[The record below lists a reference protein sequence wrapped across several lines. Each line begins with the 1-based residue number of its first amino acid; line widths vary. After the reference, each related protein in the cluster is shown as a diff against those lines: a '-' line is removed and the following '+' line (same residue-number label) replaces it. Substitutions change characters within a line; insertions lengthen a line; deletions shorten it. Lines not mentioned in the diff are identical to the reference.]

1 MRRRGSASIAANP
14 VLIGAAT
21 TLVVIV
27 AVFLAYNANNGLPFV
42 PTYALKAEVP
52 SAAQLVKGNEVR
64 LGGTRVGVVD
74 GIVPIRHANGTV
86 TAQLSLKLETTV
98 KPLPTDSTV
107 IVRPRSALGLKYV
120 ELTKGTSDKGW
131 PDGSTIP
138 IKQATPKPVEIDEV
152 LNTFDDKTRAAS
164 RVNLTEFGNAF
175 AGRGQDLNRA
185 IESLNP
191 LLTDLVPVMK
201 NLSDPRTKLPQLFR
215 ALEQTASQV
224 APVAEQQGSLF
235 DNLDTTFIALS
246 NVARPYIQQA
256 IVNGPPALD
265 EATRAFPQQRP
276 FLRNSELLFHELRPG
291 VRALRSAAP
300 DLADAFEIG
309 TRTLR
314 RTPALN
320 NRLKPTFAALERFA
334 EDPLVKLGVQDLTNT
349 ARILNPT
356 VAQLAPAQTICN
368 YATLWFRNVAS
379 LLSEGD
385 TNGTGQRFIV
395 IAAPAGPNNEGGPSS
410 APASGAPG
418 GAKDNYLHT
427 NPYPNTAGPGQD
439 KECEAANETY
449 DVGKTTIG
457 NDPGNNGT
465 QHDVTKRNIN
475 E

>member
-42 PTYALKAEVP
+42 PSYTLKAEVP

-64 LGGTRVGVVD
+64 VGGTRVGVVD
-74 GIVPIRHANGTV
+74 KITAVRHANGSV
-86 TAQLSLKLETTV
+86 TAQLGLKLETTV
-98 KPLPTDSTV
+98 KPLPVDSTV

-120 ELTKGTSDKGW
+120 EITKGTSSKGF
-131 PDGSTIP
+131 PDGGTIP
-138 IKQATPKPVEIDEV
+138 LRQATPKPVEIDEV
-152 LNTFDDKTRAAS
+152 LNMFNDKTRAAS
-164 RVNLTEFGNAF
+164 RVNLREFGNAL
-175 AGRGQDLNRA
+175 AGRGQDLNQA
-185 IESLNP
+185 IEALNP
-191 LLTDLVPVMK
+191 LLTNLVPVMR
-201 NLSDPRTKLPQLFR
+201 NLSNPQTKLPQLFR

-235 DNLDTTFIALS
+235 VNLDTTFTAFS

-256 IVNGPPALD
+256 IVNGPAALD

-276 FLRNSELLFHELRPG
+276 FLVNSAGFFHDLRPG
-291 VRALRSAAP
+291 VRALRTAAP

-314 RTPALN
+314 RTPAM
-320 NRLKPTFAALERFA
+320 NRELKPTFAALQRFA
-334 EDPLVKLGVQDLTNT
+334 EDPLVRLGVNDLTNT
-349 ARILNPT
+349 ARLLNPT
-356 VAQLAPAQTICN
+356 VAYVTPAQTICN
-368 YATLWFRNVAS
+368 YASIWFRNVAS

-385 TNGTGQRFIV
+385 KNGTGQRFIV
-395 IAAPAGPNNEGGPSS
+395 VAAPQGPNNEGGPSS
-410 APASGAPG
+410 APASGGVA
-418 GAKDNYLHT
+418 GAQDNYLHT
-427 NPYPNTAGPGQD
+427 NPYPNTASPGQPR
-439 KECEAANETY
+439 ECEAGNESY
-449 DVGKTTIG
+449 DIGKTTVG

>member
-42 PTYALKAEVP
+42 PSYTLKAEVP

-64 LGGTRVGVVD
+64 VGGTRVGVVD
-74 GIVPIRHANGTV
+74 GIVPIRHRDGTV
-86 TAQLSLKLETTV
+86 TAQLSMKLETTV

-120 ELTKGTSDKGW
+120 EITKGHSSNGFA
-131 PDGSTIP
+131 DGSTVP
-138 IKQATPKPVEIDEV
+138 IKNATPKPVEIDEV

-191 LLTDLVPVMK
+191 LLTDLVPVMR

-224 APVAEQQGSLF
+224 APVAETQAALF

-265 EATRAFPQQRP
+265 TATRAFPIQRP
-276 FLRNSELLFHELRPG
+276 FLRNSELFFHELRPG
-291 VRALRSAAP
+291 VRALRTAAP
-300 DLADAFEIG
+300 DLASAFEIG

-320 NRLKPTFAALERFA
+320 RRLKPTFAALQRFA
-334 EDPLVKLGVQDLTNT
+334 EDPLVSLGVRDLTNT
-349 ARILNPT
+349 AQILNPI
-356 VAQLAPAQTICN
+356 VAQLTPAQTICN
-368 YATLWFRNVAS
+368 YASLWFRNVAS

-395 IAAPAGPNNEGGPSS
+395 IAAPNGPNNEGGPSS
-410 APASGAPG
+410 APANG
-418 GAKDNYLHT
+418 GTPAKDNYLHT
-427 NPYPNTAGPGQD
+427 NPYPNTASPGQPN
-439 KECEAANETY
+439 ECEAANESY
-449 DVGKTTIG
+449 NVGQTTVG

-465 QHDVTKRNIN
+465 AHDVTKRDLTQ
-475 E
+475 

>member
-42 PTYALKAEVP
+42 PSYSLKAEVP

-64 LGGTRVGVVD
+64 QGGTRVGVVD
-74 GIVPIRHANGTV
+74 GITPVRHRDGSV

-98 KPLPTDSTV
+98 KPLPVDSTV

-120 ELTKGTSDKGW
+120 ELTKGTSSKGY
-131 PDGSTIP
+131 PDGGTIP
-138 IKQATPKPVEIDEV
+138 ISQAKPKPVEIDEV

-185 IESLNP
+185 IEALNP
-191 LLTDLVPVMK
+191 LLTDLVPVMR

-224 APVAEQQGSLF
+224 APVAETQAALF
-235 DNLDTTFIALS
+235 DNLDTTFRAFS
-246 NVARPYIQQA
+246 NVARPFIQQS

-265 EATRAFPQQRP
+265 EATRDFPQQRP
-276 FLRNSELLFHELRPG
+276 FLRNSELFFHELRPG

-309 TRTLR
+309 TRTLK
-314 RTPALN
+314 RTPAM
-320 NRLKPTFAALERFA
+320 NRELKPTFAALERFA
-334 EDPLVKLGVQDLTNT
+334 EDPLVKLGVNDLTNT
-349 ARILNPT
+349 AQLLNPT
-356 VAQLAPAQTICN
+356 IAQLAPAQTICN

-385 TNGTGQRFIV
+385 SNGTGQRFIV
-395 IAAPAGPNNEGGPSS
+395 VAAPAGPNNEGGPSS
-410 APASGAPG
+410 APASGG
-418 GAKDNYLHT
+418 VQGAQDNFLHT
-427 NPYPNTAGPGQD
+427 NPYPNTASPGQP

-449 DVGKTTIG
+449 DIGKTTIG
-457 NDPGNNGT
+457 NDPGDNGT
-465 QHDVTKRNIN
+465 AHDVTKRNLN